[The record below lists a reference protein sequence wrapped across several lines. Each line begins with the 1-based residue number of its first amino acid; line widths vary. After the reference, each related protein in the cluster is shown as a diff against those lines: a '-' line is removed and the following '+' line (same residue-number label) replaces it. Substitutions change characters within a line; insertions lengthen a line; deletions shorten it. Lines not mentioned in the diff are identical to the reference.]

1 MNNPLVK
8 YKASHQNKINIT
20 IHKIAVPILFA
31 TAYASIPHIYITI
44 PIHLFYSAHYLLYDL
59 FSQKSIKIFTFLQ
72 IVYLF
77 HFLFRQYVTPKYLF
91 VIHFISWAAQ
101 FVGHYLEN
109 SQPAFINNLYDTLLF
124 APYFVFSEI
133 LQLSGPPCKTT
144 HTIIYDTYTPSK
156 KSILY
161 FAGVF
166 QRSESSLFYLDSEP
180 PDLNHNHIFITC
192 RFLDQ
197 DNFQNVLQ
205 ENVLQDLFAID
216 SEIDRKI
223 EYIVGYSF
231 GGALAMQ
238 MKSVLSAKLAVDH
251 GLNPTIPKC
260 ILISPGGFYSNTWV
274 ERMIRIATG
283 ILYSCYRND
292 KWYVLQQYP
301 HYQNTNHVDETDYY
315 ICSRSDWIHNYK
327 YPNSY
332 ANHMILYDNE
342 GHWGIL
348 HAVKQEQIIRQLMD
362 GGGTNPVKIRNRQW
376 KHILFGSHFHLQIKL
391 WATVS
396 FYHFCEFCKMHP
408 ENFAVKLI
416 AGCITAFSIGS
427 FAEYVFHRW
436 VLHAY
441 FQKHHNRHHALPN
454 KMSIIHTP
462 AVLMVSFIGVWYG
475 GLYVSIHRETLALM
489 FIFGPL
495 YYLIFEWTHYLSHIY
510 RGRNHIIMNVKLYH
524 KIHHI
529 DPNTNYSFTTPLW
542 DYLFGTLSPKYQQME
557 WMDLVLGIIPF
568 WTFAIHPYQDPPK
581 TE

>member
-8 YKASHQNKINIT
+8 YKASHQNKINIA

-166 QRSESSLFYLDSEP
+166 QRSESSLFYVDSEP

-197 DNFQNVLQ
+197 DKFQNVLQ

-251 GLNPTIPKC
+251 GSNPTIPKC
-260 ILISPGGFYSNTWV
+260 ILISPGDS
-274 ERMIRIATG
+274 IRI
-283 ILYSCYRND
+283 
-292 KWYVLQQYP
+292 
-301 HYQNTNHVDETDYY
+301 H
-315 ICSRSDWIHNYK
+315 
-327 YPNSY
+327 
-332 ANHMILYDNE
+332 
-342 GHWGIL
+342 
-348 HAVKQEQIIRQLMD
+348 
-362 GGGTNPVKIRNRQW
+362 
-376 KHILFGSHFHLQIKL
+376 GSN
-391 WATVS
+391 A
-396 FYHFCEFCKMHP
+396 
-408 ENFAVKLI
+408 
-416 AGCITAFSIGS
+416 
-427 FAEYVFHRW
+427 
-436 VLHAY
+436 
-441 FQKHHNRHHALPN
+441 
-454 KMSIIHTP
+454 
-462 AVLMVSFIGVWYG
+462 
-475 GLYVSIHRETLALM
+475 
-489 FIFGPL
+489 
-495 YYLIFEWTHYLSHIY
+495 
-510 RGRNHIIMNVKLYH
+510 
-524 KIHHI
+524 
-529 DPNTNYSFTTPLW
+529 
-542 DYLFGTLSPKYQQME
+542 
-557 WMDLVLGIIPF
+557 
-568 WTFAIHPYQDPPK
+568 
-581 TE
+581 